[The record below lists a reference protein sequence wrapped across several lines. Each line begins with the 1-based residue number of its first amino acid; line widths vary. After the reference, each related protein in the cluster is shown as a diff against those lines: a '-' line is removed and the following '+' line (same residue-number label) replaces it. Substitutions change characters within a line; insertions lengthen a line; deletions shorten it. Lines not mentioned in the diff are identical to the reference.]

1 MRVRWKDFELPTRVV
16 RDDEVSTDMYARFI
30 AEPFERGYGT
40 TVGNSLRRILLSS
53 IEGSAVTSL
62 KIQGVRHEFSTIE
75 GVYEDVPDIIL
86 NVKQL
91 LVRMHR
97 DGTTKLWL
105 KAKKKGEVT
114 AGDIVG
120 DDSVEVVNKDLHIAT
135 LTSSVELNMEMEV
148 RKGRG
153 YKTAEE
159 NRPSGAEIGLIPIDS
174 TFSPVRRVQ
183 FRTEDTRVGKV
194 TNYDRLIMDV
204 WTDGTIKPEEAL
216 VEAAKILRKHLN
228 PFVQYYEAGKELKL
242 EDTREEESRKREKL
256 RVELAQKLQQ
266 PMSVL
271 DLSVRASNCLDAAS
285 VKTIG
290 DLVKLGEGDLLRLR
304 NFGKTSLK
312 EVKKKLEDMELSL
325 GMDLSVLE
333 SEAE

>member
-16 RDDEVSTDMYARFI
+16 RDEEISTDTYARFV

-62 KIQGVRHEFSTIE
+62 KIQGVKHEFSTIG

-91 LVRMHR
+91 LVKMHR

-114 AGDIVG
+114 AEDIVG
-120 DDSVEVVNKDLHIAT
+120 DESVEVVNKDLHIAT
-135 LTSSVELNMEMEV
+135 LTNKVELNIEMEV

-159 NRPSGAEIGLIPIDS
+159 NRPTDAEIGLIPIDS
-174 TFSPVRRVQ
+174 SFSPVRRVQ

-204 WTDGTIKPEEAL
+204 WTDGTVKPEEAL

-228 PFVQYYEAGKELKL
+228 PFVQYYEAGRELKL

-290 DLVKLGEGDLLRLR
+290 DLVKLGESDLLRLR

-312 EVKKKLEDMELSL
+312 EVKKKLEDMEVSL

>member
-16 RDDEVSTDMYARFI
+16 RDEEVSTDTYARFI

-53 IEGSAVTSL
+53 IEGSAVTSI
-62 KIQGVRHEFSTIE
+62 KIQGVKHEFSTIE
-75 GVYEDVPDIIL
+75 GVFEDVPDIIL

-91 LVRMHR
+91 RIRMQR
-97 DGTTKLWL
+97 DGTSKLWL
-105 KAKKKGEVT
+105 KANKKGEVT
-114 AGDIVG
+114 AENIVG
-120 DDSVEVVNKDLHIAT
+120 DESVEVVNRDLHIAT
-135 LTSSVELNMEMEV
+135 LTNKVELNIEMEV

-159 NRPSGAEIGLIPIDS
+159 NRPSGAEIGLIPVDS
-174 TFSPVRRVQ
+174 SFSPVRRVQ

-204 WTDGTIKPEEAL
+204 WTDGTITPEDAL

-256 RVELAQKLQQ
+256 RAELAQKLQQ

-290 DLVKLGEGDLLRLR
+290 DLVKLGESDLLRLR

>member
-16 RDDEVSTDMYARFI
+16 RDEAVSTDTYARFI

-62 KIQGVRHEFSTIE
+62 KIQGVKHEFSTIN

-91 LVRMHR
+91 LVRMQR
-97 DGTTKLWL
+97 DGTTKIWL
-105 KAKKKGEVT
+105 KANKKGEIS

-120 DDSVEVVNKDLHIAT
+120 DESVEVVNKDLHIAT
-135 LTSSVELNMEMEV
+135 LTSKVELNMEMEV

-174 TFSPVRRVQ
+174 SFSPVRRVQ

-204 WTDGTIKPEEAL
+204 WTDGTVKPEEAL

-228 PFVQYYEAGKELKL
+228 PFVQYNEAGKELKL

-256 RVELAQKLQQ
+256 RAELAQKLQQ

-271 DLSVRASNCLDAAS
+271 DLSVRASNCLDAAT

-290 DLVKLGEGDLLRLR
+290 DLVRLAESDLLRLR

-312 EVKKKLEDMELSL
+312 EVKKKLDDMELTL

>member
-16 RDDEVSTDMYARFI
+16 RDEEVSTETYARFI

-75 GVYEDVPDIIL
+75 GIFEDVPDIIL

-91 LVRMHR
+91 LIRMQR
-97 DGTTKLWL
+97 DGTSKLWL
-105 KAKKKGEVT
+105 KANKKGEVT
-114 AGDIVG
+114 ADDIVG
-120 DDSVEVVNKDLHIAT
+120 DESVEVVNKDLHIAT
-135 LTSSVELNMEMEV
+135 LTNKVELNIEMEV

-159 NRPSGAEIGLIPIDS
+159 NRPSGAEIGLIPVDS
-174 TFSPVRRVQ
+174 SFSPVRRVQ

-204 WTDGTIKPEEAL
+204 WTDGTITPEDAL

-256 RVELAQKLQQ
+256 RAELVQKLQQ

-290 DLVKLGEGDLLRLR
+290 DLVRLSESDLLRLR

>member
-1 MRVRWKDFELPTRVV
+1 MRVRWKDFELPTQVV
-16 RDDEVSTDMYARFI
+16 RDEEVSTDTYARFI

-62 KIQGVRHEFSTIE
+62 KIQGVKHEFSTIE
-75 GVYEDVPDIIL
+75 GVFEDVPDIIL

-105 KAKKKGEVT
+105 KVKKKGEVT

-159 NRPSGAEIGLIPIDS
+159 NRPSGGEIGLIPIDS

-204 WTDGTIKPEEAL
+204 WTDGTVRPEEAL

-290 DLVKLGEGDLLRLR
+290 DLVKLGESDLLRLR